1 MRLLLAALFLFSYV
15 QTADQPLP
23 RMVATEKAFAAATAE
38 IGVRDGFLT
47 FFADDS
53 IELNGG
59 KDGASAAIGRAKES
73 LKTLPPPHLPLANR
87 LIWEPFTGQMAADGT
102 VGWLTGASVTLN
114 LATSEILRK
123 GAHLTEYAVL
133 GMLLFRAVGRE
144 VPAFLLGVAYA
155 ITDEVHQHFVHG
167 RHASPFDVAFDA
179 AGVALGLLI
188 ALSAE
193 TATPA
198 KPAWPLG
205 RRRKRAP

>member
-1 MRLLLAALFLFSYV
+1 MPRKFALW
-15 QTADQPLP
+15 AP
-23 RMVATEKAFAAATAE
+23 VAVWAGVIFALSSIPSLSTGL
-38 IGVRDGFLT
+38 GVWD
-47 FFADDS
+47 
-53 IELNGG
+53 
-59 KDGASAAIGRAKES
+59 
-73 LKTLPPPHLPLANR
+73 
-87 LIWEPFTGQMAADGT
+87 
-102 VGWLTGASVTLN
+102 
-114 LATSEILRK
+114 EILRK